1 MAHILIVDDDAT
13 MRDALAEV
21 VIDLGHSA
29 CMAANGMLAL
39 ELLDTEAVNAMIL
52 DLRMPGIDG
61 IEVLRRMRERTGAPP
76 VTVLTA
82 HATASNT
89 IEAMRLGAF
98 DHLTKPIGRAD
109 LAEVLQRMLDSVVE
123 SGGGVCAT
131 ESEALIGS
139 SEAMR
144 TVQKTI
150 GVLADS
156 DATVLITGDTG
167 TGKEVVARAIH
178 EHGQRNRG
186 PFIAVNCA
194 AIPADLLESEL
205 FGHVRGAFTGAS
217 ADREGAFRQAECGT
231 LFLDEIGDMDIA
243 MQAKILRALQERV
256 VVPVGGR
263 PVPVKV
269 RVIAATHRDL
279 VRCVRDGTFRE
290 DLFYRLHV
298 VPIHLPPLCE
308 RIADIVPLAEYF
320 LNRATAG
327 KRLSADAA
335 AHLIRYGWPGNARE
349 LKNAMERAAVMV
361 RGEYIHATDLA
372 FLDDVRSRQGPVL
385 DWPDEDL
392 PSALARLE
400 EMLIRRALK
409 HSGNN
414 RTDAARRLNVNR
426 QLLYAKL
433 KRYGIEVADAPHE
446 GKDGIEGSERSEGE
460 V

>member
-1 MAHILIVDDDAT
+1 
-13 MRDALAEV
+13 
-21 VIDLGHSA
+21 
-29 CMAANGMLAL
+29 MAANGMLAL
-39 ELLDTEAVNAMIL
+39 DLLDTEAVNAMIL

-61 IEVLRRMRERTGAPP
+61 IEVLRRMRERSGAPP

-109 LAEVLQRMLDSVVE
+109 LAEVLQRMLAASWNPAR
-123 SGGGVCAT
+123 GICAT

-156 DATVLITGDTG
+156 DATVLIMGETG

-186 PFIAVNCA
+186 PFVAVNCA

-256 VVPVGGR
+256 VMPVGGR
-263 PVPVKV
+263 PVPVNV

-279 VRCVRDGTFRE
+279 VRVCVTARFA
-290 DLFYRLHV
+290 
-298 VPIHLPPLCE
+298 
-308 RIADIVPLAEYF
+308 RISSTGCTWCPSTCRRCAKGSL
-320 LNRATAG
+320 T
-327 KRLSADAA
+327 S
-335 AHLIRYGWPGNARE
+335 
-349 LKNAMERAAVMV
+349 
-361 RGEYIHATDLA
+361 
-372 FLDDVRSRQGPVL
+372 SR
-385 DWPDEDL
+385 L
-392 PSALARLE
+392 PS
-400 EMLIRRALK
+400 I
-409 HSGNN
+409 S
-414 RTDAARRLNVNR
+414 
-426 QLLYAKL
+426 
-433 KRYGIEVADAPHE
+433 
-446 GKDGIEGSERSEGE
+446 
-460 V
+460 